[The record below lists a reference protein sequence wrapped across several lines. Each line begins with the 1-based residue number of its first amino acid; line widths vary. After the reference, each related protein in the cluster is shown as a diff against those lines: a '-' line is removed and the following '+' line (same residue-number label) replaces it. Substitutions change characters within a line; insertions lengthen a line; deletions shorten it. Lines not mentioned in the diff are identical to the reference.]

1 MLLFFSSYTV
11 VVGIILFNIIV
22 AVLLEGF
29 LGAIQQQDRDERD
42 KVCPPHTS
50 PPRPPPRGPHT

>member
-29 LGAIQQQDRDERD
+29 LGAIQQQERDERD
-42 KVCPPHTS
+42 KVWS
-50 PPRPPPRGPHT
+50 PSIEA